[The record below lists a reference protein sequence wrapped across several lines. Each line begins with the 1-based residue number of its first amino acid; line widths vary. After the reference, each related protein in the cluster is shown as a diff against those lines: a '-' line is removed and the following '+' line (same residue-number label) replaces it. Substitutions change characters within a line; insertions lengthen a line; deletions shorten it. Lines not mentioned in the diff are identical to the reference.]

1 MTRGIGIPASMCSRV
16 PRPRGDDP
24 DRWDGTRCPLPPRV
38 PRPRGDDPPKIPPL
52 DRAIV
57 LVLFQAGLR
66 RSEAAALEWRDVVPA
81 ATGPPLRVA
90 ALLPIAGFGP
100 LRPRAATY
108 PRFEHARVYPRACG
122 GTEATP
128 DLVIGQWGLSPRMH
142 NFDCSIR
149 PPAAGRRRRRLEL
162 LADERD
168 RRAGLDHFG
177 DDEWCGGIAVKGD
190 AAWRHHTHG

>member
-1 MTRGIGIPASMCSRV
+1 MRRIVAPAFVFPAHAGMTRFGCCAGRRRRSV

-24 DRWDGTRCPLPPRV
+24 DRWDGTRCPVPPRV

-90 ALLPIAGFGP
+90 ALLPIPAP
-100 LRPRAATY
+100 
-108 PRFEHARVYPRACG
+108 CG
-122 GTEATP
+122 GTSFAVGA
-128 DLVIGQWGLSPRMH
+128 LSSIAGLSPRMRG
-142 NFDCSIR
+142 NLYL
-149 PPAAGRRRRRLEL
+149 PQ
-162 LADERD
+162 
-168 RRAGLDHFG
+168 
-177 DDEWCGGIAVKGD
+177 
-190 AAWRHHTHG
+190 